1 MRFLRTVKR
10 WSGIV
15 QPTAVGHARTPC
27 ETVLNFPRSIIPSP
41 VALGVQPRRQL
52 VCGVTKTL
60 GGEKDK
66 NDGSKTILHKDE
78 TKDLIAQSDQEAKAC
93 QQFSD
98 VDTKSSGDFQTGDV
112 DAAERLASEDGE
124 ATRRL
129 YEMSES
135 QTQELAR
142 PDGEREKTLSH
153 YTGRM
158 PLARLPKVEKMQL
171 AFTCKVC
178 SSRNVKF
185 ISKLAYEKGV
195 VIVKCEGCGNNHL
208 IADNLGWWED
218 LSAKGETNVE
228 KILAAK
234 GEKVTRVAINE
245 DDLEVVPKE

>member
-1 MRFLRTVKR
+1 M
-10 WSGIV
+10 
-15 QPTAVGHARTPC
+15 
-27 ETVLNFPRSIIPSP
+27 
-41 VALGVQPRRQL
+41 
-52 VCGVTKTL
+52 
-60 GGEKDK
+60 
-66 NDGSKTILHKDE
+66 
-78 TKDLIAQSDQEAKAC
+78 
-93 QQFSD
+93 
-98 VDTKSSGDFQTGDV
+98 DTKSSGDFQTGDV
-112 DAAERLASEDGE
+112 DAATRLASEDGE

-195 VIVKCEGCGNNHL
+195 VIVRCGGCDSNHL
-208 IADNLGWWED
+208 IADNLGWWPD
-218 LSAKGETNVE
+218 LEGASNVE
-228 KILAAK
+228 DILARR
-234 GEKVTRVAINE
+234 GEQVRRVAE
-245 DDLEVVPKE
+245 PTDRVETAEQLEFVPK